1 MGSVEDWIALVGSW
15 YATFGYPLVFAGALG
30 ENTALL
36 GLILPGGTLAALGAF
51 YARAGTLNI
60 AWVILLAWLGT
71 IAGYHVDYLVG
82 RYALSRGLE
91 RWGRSPLGQRLRLP
105 GRMRL
110 ARGFLARHGGKAI
123 LLSHTV
129 GHLRS
134 FVALSAGAT
143 HMSYPRFLAFEAVA
157 ALIWSSLFCAVG
169 YLIGAELGVF
179 LAILE
184 RIGWSTFALI
194 VVLAIGLVVARKI
207 HKIQQSRSGRRP
219 RRRRSSGV
227 LLATQSFTQGGPPC
241 NPSNPCSK
249 SDGEIHRS

>member
-15 YATFGYPLVFAGALG
+15 YATFGYVLVFAGTLG

-51 YARAGTLNI
+51 YARTGTLNL

-71 IAGYHVDYLVG
+71 VAGYHVDYLVG
-82 RYALSRGLE
+82 RYALRHGLE
-91 RWGRSPLGQRLRLP
+91 RWGRSRLGRRLRLAA
-105 GRMRL
+105 RMRL
-110 ARGFLARHGGKAI
+110 ARRFLARHGGKAI
-123 LLSHTV
+123 VLSHTA

-143 HMSYPRFLAFEAVA
+143 RMSYPRFLAFEALA

-184 RIGWSTFALI
+184 RIGWTAFALI
-194 VVLAIGLVVARKI
+194 VALALGSFIA
-207 HKIQQSRSGRRP
+207 HKVRQSRK
-219 RRRRSSGV
+219 RRRSRRR
-227 LLATQSFTQGGPPC
+227 
-241 NPSNPCSK
+241 PSANSVPLTTPSVP
-249 SDGEIHRS
+249 

>member
-1 MGSVEDWIALVGSW
+1 MGRVEDWIALVGSW

-51 YARAGTLNI
+51 YARTGTLNI

-71 IAGYHVDYLVG
+71 VAGYHVDYLVG
-82 RYALSRGLE
+82 RYALSRGLD
-91 RWGRSPLGQRLRLP
+91 RWGRSPLGRRLRLA

-123 LLSHTV
+123 LLSHTA

-143 HMSYPRFLAFEAVA
+143 RMSYPRFLAFEAVA
-157 ALIWSSLFCAVG
+157 ALIWSSLFCAIG
-169 YLIGAELGVF
+169 YLIGAEIGVF

-184 RIGWSTFALI
+184 RIGWTTF
-194 VVLAIGLVVARKI
+194 VLVVALGVGLFVTR
-207 HKIQQSRSGRRP
+207 KIQQSRGGRRP
-219 RRRRSSGV
+219 RRRRAGGV
-227 LLATQSFTQGGPPC
+227 LLATETFTQGGSPC
-241 NPSNPCSK
+241 SPSNK
-249 SDGEIHRS
+249 SDGKRHRS